1 MTIINLHEGPKPT
14 MAPDAMVFH
23 EPRKDI
29 SPSRAIATSIAI
41 PFFFSGVVISLALT
55 RDPRLSL
62 RPSGAIGRGGEWS
75 AQHHAGIWR
84 APPQGVGGI
93 SHRPGAWSR
102 SPARQVGAANDRRIP
117 PSSRAG
123 DLEHARAS

>member
-41 PFFFSGVVISLALT
+41 PFFFVGLLIGGFGWSFLMIGAL
-55 RDPRLSL
+55 
-62 RPSGAIGRGGEWS
+62 INHMGE
-75 AQHHAGIWR
+75 
-84 APPQGVGGI
+84 
-93 SHRPGAWSR
+93 
-102 SPARQVGAANDRRIP
+102 
-117 PSSRAG
+117 
-123 DLEHARAS
+123 E